1 MSGDGVRRRLIG
13 QITAYRTSKCLYAA
27 VELGIPDLLARRPM
41 TAAELAAETRTEVDP
56 LRRVLDHLV
65 VAEALGLDA
74 SGAYV
79 GTEASRLLC
88 REAPDGIAN
97 WVRCELQ
104 EGYWHSW
111 DRLVEQLRTGTPAFE
126 LTHQERF
133 FEWLARSPEISDLFD
148 ATMRDGSRDLD
159 GGLAAAITLR
169 PGQTVVDVGGG
180 DGSLLAALLTASPGA
195 RGILFELPREKTEVV
210 PALADLIAGGRARVE
225 RGSFFDGVPSGGEVH
240 VLKRVLHDWDDE
252 RASRILG
259 HCRDALAPG
268 GRVVV
273 VDMVLD
279 DDRRVPVGRSLDV
292 LMMILM
298 AGRERTAADF
308 SALGTAA
315 GFLPAHVT
323 ATGTPLSVVELSLP
337 APERPE
343 PHAGR

>member
-1 MSGDGVRRRLIG
+1 MNGEEVRRRLIG
-13 QITAYRTSKCLYAA
+13 QITGYRTSKCLYA
-27 VELGIPDLLARRPM
+27 VTELGIPDLLERRPM
-41 TAAELAAETRTEVDP
+41 TAAELAAETRTDVSL
-56 LRRVLDHLV
+56 LRRVVDHLV
-65 VAEALGLDA
+65 VAEVLRLEA

-79 GTEASRLLC
+79 GTEASRMLC
-88 REAPDGIAN
+88 RDAPDGIAN

-126 LTHQERF
+126 LTHQEGF

-169 PGQTVVDVGGG
+169 PGETVVDVGGG
-180 DGSLLAALLTASPGA
+180 DGSLLAALLTAGPQA
-195 RGILFELPREKTEVV
+195 RGVLFELPREKAEVV
-210 PALADLIAGGRARVE
+210 PALAALIAAGRARVE
-225 RGSFFDGVPSGGEVH
+225 RGSFFDGVPAGGDVY

-252 RASRILG
+252 RALRVLG

-268 GRVVV
+268 GRVAV

-308 SALGTAA
+308 SALGAAA
-315 GFLPAHVT
+315 GFLPAAIT
-323 ATGTPLSVVELSLP
+323 ATGTSLSVVEMSVP
-337 APERPE
+337 APDRGKS
-343 PHAGR
+343 HVGR